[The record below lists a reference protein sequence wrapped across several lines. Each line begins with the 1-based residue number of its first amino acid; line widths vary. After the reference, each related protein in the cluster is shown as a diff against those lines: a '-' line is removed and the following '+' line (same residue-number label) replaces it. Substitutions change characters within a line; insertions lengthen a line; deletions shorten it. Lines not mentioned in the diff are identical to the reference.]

1 MVRIKKLILK
11 KHLILCLET
20 SYWNFDVKIIKLSKR
35 RILVLARTE
44 SYEFSG
50 IIDKNHHLVINKELP
65 VNGPKKV
72 RVIILVEDD
81 NLVENTDFLMAAQ
94 AGGAFD
100 FWNDPE
106 EDIYTIKDG
115 KAIG

>member
-1 MVRIKKLILK
+1 MITQAK
-11 KHLILCLET
+11 
-20 SYWNFDVKIIKLSKR
+20 
-35 RILVLARTE
+35 
-44 SYEFSG
+44 SYEVAG
-50 IIDKNHHLVINKELP
+50 IIDKDHHLIINEELP

-72 RVIILVEDD
+72 KVIVLVESDVD
-81 NLVENTDFLMAAQ
+81 AEEMDFLRAAQ

-106 EDIYTIKDG
+106 EDIYTMEDG